1 MNKLKVIIF
10 FVFASSAYTQ
20 EIIRL
25 LSKQEQFNKRKKS
38 VVRYSILDSKNDLAD
53 RANGFF
59 ISRDGYFVTSYHA
72 LKKLLKYEGWS
83 SLFMTYENKEIG
95 PFNVIKCSNN
105 KNKDEKERDL
115 CLLKLNNGEKVKNWI
130 PLSDFYEKHQKSWY
144 SEYGTGL
151 KRDKKNK
158 LKENHSDAYRCIGNP
173 TGKKFEEVN
182 VVGIRVHDNNFQ
194 DITSGIKT
202 RQNKDLYD
210 NKLIEVYDPSNTIRN
225 SFSGGPCFSGKK
237 LIGIITTDAAIYDYY
252 DLKLNSEGKIAT
264 LKEKSRALLLISAD
278 EIKEF
283 VKEHIK

>member
-1 MNKLKVIIF
+1 ML
-10 FVFASSAYTQ
+10 SAVSDNLDVNVNAVDKTAV
-20 EIIRL
+20 
-25 LSKQEQFNKRKKS
+25 S
-38 VVRYSILDSKNDLAD
+38 VAIKDKDVNMTFMLAD
-53 RANGFF
+53 LSVIRQ
-59 ISRDGYFVTSYHA
+59 VPA
-72 LKKLLKYEGWS
+72 LKNIPDWNASIDITDTFRNRFIKAKNALPES
-83 SLFMTYENKEIG
+83 ENFG
-95 PFNVIKCSNN
+95 IKCSNN
-105 KNKDEKERDL
+105 KNDEKERDL

-130 PLSDFYEKHQKSWY
+130 PLSDFYEKHQKNWS
-144 SEYGTGL
+144 SEYGIGL
-151 KRDKKNK
+151 KKDKKNK
-158 LKENHSDAYRCIGNP
+158 LKGNHSDAYRCIGNP
-173 TGKKFEEVN
+173 TGKKFEEVD

-202 RQNKDLYD
+202 RKNKDLYD

-283 VKEHIK
+283 VKEHVK